1 MACIAYFLKIRPTH
15 VELCIKLVPERFSD
29 AFCNNA
35 TSYITSE
42 AVFKVF
48 QMKMVLHKSIKEKFS
63 RQCVLVFL
71 W

>member
-1 MACIAYFLKIRPTH
+1 MWHAYFLKIRPTH

-29 AFCNNA
+29 AFCNYA

-42 AVFKVF
+42 AVFKVL
-48 QMKMVLHKSIKEKFS
+48 QMKMVSHKSIKEKFS